1 MWKEPKII
9 YTESDLIQCD
19 VKVTGDHD
27 FDGFGLLKVTHTNQ
41 LLTDFK
47 TYSFN
52 HLTIQDCLCAVY
64 ISLQSQQEQLHLLR
78 KHFCE
83 YPNVFTFVCG
93 LTGLKSSEMFQ
104 FIFSKLTSS
113 SSKDVIT
120 AMRCINESS
129 WSIAVHITKFR
140 PLF

>member
-52 HLTIQDCLCAVY
+52 HLTIQDCLYV
-64 ISLQSQQEQLHLLR
+64 Q
-78 KHFCE
+78 
-83 YPNVFTFVCG
+83 FTFPYSPN
-93 LTGLKSSEMFQ
+93 KNN
-104 FIFSKLTSS
+104 FIY
-113 SSKDVIT
+113 
-120 AMRCINESS
+120 
-129 WSIAVHITKFR
+129 
-140 PLF
+140 